1 MLEGCSHERERMAL
15 TFRSGIVRVRQDQIY
30 CLARLEGEALRTG
43 KEKGHRAFGN
53 LVLRFQLRSMS
64 HGLFQL
70 KDDFNGLDAIRAGA
84 VPVAP
89 PAAYGMSVC
98 SFSGI
103 SSRMGTVWRSIMRCT
118 RGGFSPRC
126 MAFNRSNTSASA
138 CVRR

>member
-89 PAAYGMSVC
+89 RRPTVCPYAPSAAYHRVWAR
-98 SFSGI
+98 SGVL
-103 SSRMGTVWRSIMRCT
+103 SCGVRGADSRLD
-118 RGGFSPRC
+118 
-126 MAFNRSNTSASA
+126 A
-138 CVRR
+138 